1 MFPANELGQ
10 DNPKLTDLYERS
22 KELFWNPTR
31 DIPWS
36 GLQAEKMSA
45 SERDAARWMWSR
57 QTWAEYNC
65 AGGRLAAQVLGSRQE
80 LAFIPTL
87 YYSIFQYEEFRH
99 AEACQRL
106 AQMLGGYV
114 PPVEE
119 YVNIYEN
126 TASRLSKYGFVEG
139 SIASHVI
146 KETFA
151 IELFKLRVKNSQN
164 PTLRELTRLIL
175 RDEVR
180 HGEFGWIY
188 LEDNWKT
195 MSEEARESV
204 MQAFHASMSDDTL
217 LEMNGGETLP
227 KAVRDR
233 EEEYRRA
240 SRDAGL
246 GVYTYED
253 ELKIIFDM
261 KPKIEAKLNA
271 IVNPQAQTLP
281 QTQTQAQAKPLAVA
295 V

>member
-1 MFPANELGQ
+1 MTE
-10 DNPKLTDLYERS
+10 LYERS
-22 KELFWNPTR
+22 KELFWNPSK
-31 DIPWS
+31 DIPWDELHPEKLS
-36 GLQAEKMSA
+36 AAELEA
-45 SERDAARWMWSR
+45 TRWMWSR

-80 LAFIPTL
+80 LPFIPTL
-87 YYSIFQYEEFRH
+87 FYSIFQYEEFRH

-106 AQMLGGYV
+106 AMKLGQYV
-114 PPVEE
+114 PPDAD
-119 YVNIYEN
+119 YVQIYEN

-151 IELFKLRVKNSQN
+151 VELFKLRVKNSHN
-164 PTLRELTRLIL
+164 PAMKELTRLIL

-180 HGEFGWIY
+180 HGEWGWLY
-188 LEDNWKT
+188 LAARWPS

-204 MQAFHASMSDDTL
+204 MQAFEASMSDDTL

-227 KAVRDR
+227 KAVKER
-233 EEEYRRA
+233 EENYRRIA
-240 SRDAGL
+240 RDAGF

-261 KPKIEAKLNA
+261 KPKIANRLTEITHKPGAETPKLTA
-271 IVNPQAQTLP
+271 
-281 QTQTQAQAKPLAVA
+281 AVA
-295 V
+295 AH